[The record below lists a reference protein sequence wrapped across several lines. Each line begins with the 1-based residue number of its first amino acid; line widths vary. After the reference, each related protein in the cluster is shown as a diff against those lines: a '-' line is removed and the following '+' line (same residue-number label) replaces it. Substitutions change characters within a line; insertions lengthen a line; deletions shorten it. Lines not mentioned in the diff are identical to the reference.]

1 MANILEGMG
10 SSIGEFS
17 WASIGQAT
25 FVIAMFLISLLILGG
40 IWFFLWWKSYHL
52 KVKIYE
58 PFGQINLTE
67 EDTANIKAEAL
78 EGKANTL
85 NDKKI
90 KFDTIRIKTTHGKF
104 TTVKGDPYFNTF
116 MPFRRHEPVP
126 MEMMF
131 DDGIH
136 LLRLSREIY
145 IPIVKPKTIIEVGE
159 TISISVTENNR
170 WKVWNNMM
178 AEKIN
183 AKYQDTDVL
192 KRTTLYFVVGIVALV
207 LVGGF
212 ILWLIY
218 STANKGWDAA
228 EKFNV
233 VADALLGG
241 SKPA

>member
-1 MANILEGMG
+1 MANILKGVG
-10 SSIGEFS
+10 TSISNFSWSSIGKN
-17 WASIGQAT
+17 T
-25 FVIAMFLISLLILGG
+25 FIIPMFVLALLLLGG
-40 IWFFLWWKSYHL
+40 IWFILWWKSYHL

-58 PFGQINLTE
+58 PFGQIKLTP
-67 EDTANIKAEAL
+67 EDIAKIKAEAL
-78 EGKANTL
+78 EGKTDTL
-85 NDKKI
+85 KGNKI
-90 KFDTIRIKTTHGKF
+90 KFDTIRIKRTHGKF
-104 TTVKGDPYFNTF
+104 TTVKGNPYFNTF
-116 MPFRRHEPVP
+116 LPFRKHEPVP

-145 IPIVKPKTIIEVGE
+145 LPIAKPKTIIEVGE

-183 AKYQDTDVL
+183 AKYADTDVL
-192 KRTTLYFVVGIVALV
+192 KRTTLYFVVGIVALI
-207 LVGGF
+207 LIGGF

-218 STANKGWDAA
+218 STANRGWDAA

-241 SKPA
+241 GKPA